1 MAIMYS
7 RKIHGVLKNP
17 TGRQK
22 IALMPMAVAAKSGCF
37 LPWSRWKEMGP
48 SMGATMRRPIAQEI
62 DVHSNGESFEFFA
75 GIERCV
81 SLWYLQPQ

>member
-1 MAIMYS
+1 
-7 RKIHGVLKNP
+7 
-17 TGRQK
+17 
-22 IALMPMAVAAKSGCF
+22 
-37 LPWSRWKEMGP
+37 MGP

-81 SLWYLQPQ
+81 SLWYLQLTTMILFKFC